1 MGGRSEPVVVFTGPE
16 DAVVPVQRVLGN
28 SSTVVR
34 VAATKEALGAALS
47 DAWALVD
54 ASMKVRID
62 ADMIARAPSLRVV
75 STATTGADHIDANA
89 LQARG
94 VPLLTLAGQ
103 RDLLKELTPAAEHS
117 WLLLMACA
125 RRLRGA
131 INHVLVGDWERTA
144 FPGLML
150 KGRVLGLVGCGRIG
164 SWMAGYAAA
173 FGMRV
178 IAFDPH
184 ATDWPA
190 NVSSVL
196 LDELVTQADFISI
209 HVPLNA
215 STTRLFGR
223 GQFLAVKSGAI
234 LINTSRGEVIDEGAL
249 LDALNTGRLAGAG
262 LDVLQ
267 GEPEIRDH
275 PLRQYALAHD
285 NLIITPHIGGFSPD
299 AVRVA
304 VTFAAERVLPY
315 LP

>member
-1 MGGRSEPVVVFTGPE
+1 MAPPSDPVVVFTGPE
-16 DAVVPVQRVLGN
+16 DAVVPVQAVLGD

-34 VAATKEALGAALS
+34 VAATKEALGAALR

-62 ADMIARAPSLRVV
+62 AEMIGRAASLRVV
-75 STATTGADHIDANA
+75 STATTGADHIDASA
-89 LQARG
+89 LRARG

-103 RDLLKELTPAAEHS
+103 RDVLKELTPAAEHS

-131 INHVLVGDWERTA
+131 ITHVLQGEWERTA
-144 FPGLML
+144 FPGMML

-178 IAFDPH
+178 ITYDPH
-184 ATDWPA
+184 ATEWPA
-190 NVSSVL
+190 HVSSVPLAEL
-196 LDELVTQADFISI
+196 LQQADFISI
-209 HVPLNA
+209 HVPLNP
-215 STTRLFGR
+215 STTGLLGPAEF
-223 GQFLAVKSGAI
+223 QAVKPGAV
-234 LINTSRGEVIDEGAL
+234 LINTSRGEVIDEAAL
-249 LDALNTGRLAGAG
+249 LDALHTGRLAGAG

-275 PLRQYALAHD
+275 PLRHYAATHD

-304 VTFAAERVLPY
+304 VRFAAERVLPY
-315 LP
+315 LS